1 MKYLISDLIKVFKNI
16 RFQTILTILLFAIN
30 IQIITFFSDI
40 EPTREFWAR
49 KIFYLHVPIAWS
61 AFLGSFFVMMFGVL
75 YLITKKEKWDKLSL
89 SSAEVTLVFTS
100 LILITGPIWAKP
112 VWGQPWS
119 WEPRL
124 TTTLILFLIYLGYF
138 MVRGYTVSYEL
149 SARLSAV
156 VGIIAFID
164 IPIIYKSVTFWSP
177 DAQAHPQTNNLD
189 YGDSNIFIFS
199 LFCFTILLINMILVR
214 FSTIKDTDVY

>member
-1 MKYLISDLIKVFKNI
+1 MLIRDVIKVLKNVKL
-16 RFQTILTILLFAIN
+16 QTIATLLLFIIN
-30 IQIITFFSDI
+30 IQIITFFADI
-40 EPTREFWAR
+40 ETTKEFWAR

-61 AFLGSFFVMMFGVL
+61 AFLGSFLVMASSVL
-75 YLITKKEKWDKLSL
+75 YLITKERKWDRVGV
-89 SSAEVTLVFTS
+89 SSAEATLLFTL

-138 MVRGYTVSYEL
+138 MVRGYTLSYDL
-149 SARLSAV
+149 SARLSSV
-156 VGIIAFID
+156 IGIIAFLD

-177 DAQAHPQTNNLD
+177 DAQAHPQTNNLS
-189 YGDSNIFIFS
+189 YGDSNIFLFS
-199 LFCFTILLINMILVR
+199 LLCFIILLINMIAVR
-214 FSTIKDTDVY
+214 VSTIKDNDVY